1 MWSEDRR
8 AFIKKLAQG
17 TAYAAPVVHSL
28 AAPLDLVGQGKS
40 SEHKKET
47 GAGTTAGQE
56 SPQTTS
62 PFPPPPGG

>member
-1 MWSEDRR
+1 MSSEDRR

-28 AAPLDLVGQGKS
+28 AAPLDLVGQGKA
-40 SEHKKET
+40 SEHKKEWEV
-47 GAGTTAGQE
+47 GAPAAQE
-56 SPQTTS
+56 SVQGTS